1 MYATLSLDDSMC
13 AVFHEK
19 NYLLFLMTFDYMSL
33 DLFIHPIFYHRIKI
47 NINSVQIRFLRSY
60 EKNT

>member
-13 AVFHEK
+13 VVFHEK

-47 NINSVQIRFLRSY
+47 NINLVQI
-60 EKNT
+60 